1 MLFYTDHRDATVTD
15 FTVAE
20 VPFSVVVPFIEKW
33 HYSHS
38 AKGQSPK
45 HSFVL
50 MSKGEVIGAMI
61 YGYFA
66 MRNQWKKYSIY
77 GAEKE
82 FDIIEL
88 RRLVCIDDTPRNTE
102 SYFIGQTIQHLK
114 KNSDYK
120 LIVSYA
126 DPHHGHAGTIYK
138 ASNFIHAGMTS
149 PGKIINLNGKRY
161 HDKCIRDIN
170 KPHFAK
176 TGERI
181 PAKSATKLINALKSG
196 EAEMVE
202 TPGKHIYLYPLINKV
217 RKLIRNH
224 AGN

>member
-1 MLFYTDHRDATVTD
+1 MLFYTDHRDAIVTD

-45 HSFVL
+45 HSFIL
-50 MSKGEVIGAMI
+50 MNEGEVIGAMI

-88 RRLVCIDDTPRNTE
+88 RRLCLLYTSDAADDM
-102 SYFIGQTIQHLK
+102 Q
-114 KNSDYK
+114 
-120 LIVSYA
+120 
-126 DPHHGHAGTIYK
+126 
-138 ASNFIHAGMTS
+138 
-149 PGKIINLNGKRY
+149 
-161 HDKCIRDIN
+161 
-170 KPHFAK
+170 
-176 TGERI
+176 
-181 PAKSATKLINALKSG
+181 
-196 EAEMVE
+196 
-202 TPGKHIYLYPLINKV
+202 
-217 RKLIRNH
+217 
-224 AGN
+224 

>member
-1 MLFYTDHRDATVTD
+1 MLFYTDHRDAIVTD

-50 MSKGEVIGAMI
+50 MNKGEVIGSMI

-88 RRLVCIDDTPRNTE
+88 RRLCLLYT
-102 SYFIGQTIQHLK
+102 
-114 KNSDYK
+114 SDA
-120 LIVSYA
+120 A
-126 DPHHGHAGTIYK
+126 D
-138 ASNFIHAGMTS
+138 
-149 PGKIINLNGKRY
+149 
-161 HDKCIRDIN
+161 
-170 KPHFAK
+170 
-176 TGERI
+176 E
-181 PAKSATKLINALKSG
+181 
-196 EAEMVE
+196 
-202 TPGKHIYLYPLINKV
+202 
-217 RKLIRNH
+217 
-224 AGN
+224 